1 MRRAYGMT
9 GAIRVLQAVAALLA
23 VLVLA
28 LPWRAWP
35 APWLARFGWAVLLR
49 GFGVRVRVHGRPA
62 EAGTLLLAN
71 HVSWIDIAVL
81 ARVVEAGFVAKAEV
95 GDWPVIGPLARCWG
109 CLFVDRT
116 QRRMLGGMAAAI
128 ERHLAAGRSLV
139 LFPEGTTGP
148 GAGVLP
154 FRSSLLGGGDRDRP
168 LRVQPVTLAY
178 CGAADR
184 ARAAW
189 LGDAALLPHA
199 LDLARGGGVTIDV
212 WFEEP
217 FIGQDRKAVAIRA
230 ESVVAQRLA
239 AVLGDQAATLN
250 RAA

>member
-1 MRRAYGMT
+1 MQ
-9 GAIRVLQAVAALLA
+9 GAHGIIGTFRVLRAAMALGA

-28 LPWRAWP
+28 LPWRIWP
-35 APWLARFGWAVLLR
+35 ASGLARLGWALLLR
-49 GFGVRVRVHGRPA
+49 GFDVRLRVHGVPA
-62 EAGTLLLAN
+62 QAGTLLLVN

-81 ARVVEAGFVAKAEV
+81 ARLVDAGFVAKAEV
-95 GDWPVIGPLARCWG
+95 GHWPVIGGLARRWG

-116 QRRMLGGMAAAI
+116 QRRMLGGKAAAI
-128 ERHLAAGRSLV
+128 ERHLASGRSLV
-139 LFPEGTTGP
+139 LFPEGTTG
-148 GAGVLP
+148 AGEDVLP
-154 FRSSLLGGGDRDRP
+154 FRSSLLGGGGDLL

-178 CGAADR
+178 CCAADR

-199 LDLARGGGVTIDV
+199 LELARGGGVTIDV

-217 FIGQDRKAVAIRA
+217 FIGMDRKAVAACA
-230 ESVVAQRLA
+230 EAAVARRLA
-239 AVLGDQAATLN
+239 AVLDVQAATLN